1 LLGRDDIGLITPGRR
16 ADLVLLDA
24 DPCTVPVSDLPRIA
38 VTETWIDGELAWKAG
53 APAH

>member
-1 LLGRDDIGLITPGRR
+1 MMVLSGRR

-38 VTETWIDGELAWKAG
+38 VTETWIDGDLAWEAG
-53 APAH
+53 PSAH